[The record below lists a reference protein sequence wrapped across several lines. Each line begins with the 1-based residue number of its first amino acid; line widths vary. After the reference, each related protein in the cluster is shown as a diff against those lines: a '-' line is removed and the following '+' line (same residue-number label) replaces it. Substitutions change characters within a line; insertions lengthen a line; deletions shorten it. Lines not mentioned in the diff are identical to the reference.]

1 MFSTKSAQSL
11 RNLFASYHE
20 PPSISK
26 QQSQKLLDGLKASFR
41 SHLDREYGRS
51 SSDSAPAPANAGDAL
66 EPQSNTARRRSAATL
81 HLKSILANPLFSY
94 DGNKQNTAAAAAA
107 ASHLPK
113 ALWVPDRDP
122 MDVFDHAVSRGMMTL
137 KAATGCLVAKGQQ
150 MGEGHAPVAGSDTA
164 LRVVRW
170 LRSSG
175 AESSL
180 QFLDRP
186 AFVQALAPFL
196 VAEKMEGIA
205 WEWITRTMNE
215 PAANISE
222 EQRIARAS
230 SLLSQLVR
238 IKSQSHYGNLD
249 AAIQAILEAEQ
260 LFQHS
265 PLLPKL
271 LVQPWRSVSWLSTV
285 EAYSRAMPTEK
296 LFEAH
301 MATAQRLPRPFP
313 VETAHLHLHHP
324 THPDHAPAM
333 RFFNDKKRLRKLVQA
348 LGPEKV
354 NLAKFT
360 GMGTIPWIA
369 FLGHDTVNHLQQSG
383 RSEEARGITNI
394 LRSELSDIFAE
405 TLTPA

>member
-1 MFSTKSAQSL
+1 MFSTKSVQSL
-11 RNLFASYHE
+11 RKLFAGYHE
-20 PPSISK
+20 PLPISK

-41 SHLDREYGRS
+41 SQLDREYGRS
-51 SSDSAPAPANAGDAL
+51 SSDHAAAPAKSGDAA
-66 EPQSNTARRRSAATL
+66 PQARGSAATL
-81 HLKSILANPLFSY
+81 HLKSILSNPLFSY
-94 DGNKQNTAAAAAA
+94 NNKEN
-107 ASHLPK
+107 ASPPLPK
-113 ALWVPDRDP
+113 GLWVSDRDP

-150 MGEGHAPVAGSDTA
+150 QQQQQQLSSAADTSPAAVASSDTA

-175 AESSL
+175 AEGEL
-180 QFLDRP
+180 LFLDNA
-186 AFVQALAPFL
+186 AFVRALVPFL
-196 VAEKMEGIA
+196 IAEKMEGVA
-205 WEWITRTMNE
+205 WEWIIRTMNE
-215 PAANISE
+215 SPSLGE

-230 SLLSQLVR
+230 SLLSQIVR

-260 LFQHS
+260 LFEQNPS
-265 PLLPKL
+265 LPKL

-285 EAYSRAMPTEK
+285 EAYSRATPTEK

-301 MATAQRLPRPFP
+301 MATAERLPRAFP
-313 VETAHLHLHHP
+313 VETAHLHLYHP
-324 THPDHAPAM
+324 TNPDHVPALQ
-333 RFFNDKKRLRKLVQA
+333 FFNDKKRLRKLVQA
-348 LGPEKV
+348 LGPEKL

-369 FLGHDTVNHLQQSG
+369 FLGHDTVNHLKQSG
-383 RSEEARGITNI
+383 RSEEARGITQV

>member
-1 MFSTKSAQSL
+1 MFSTKSVQSL
-11 RNLFASYHE
+11 RKLFAGYHE
-20 PPSISK
+20 PLPISK

-41 SHLDREYGRS
+41 SQLDREYGHS
-51 SSDSAPAPANAGDAL
+51 SSDGAAAPVKPGDAD
-66 EPQSNTARRRSAATL
+66 PQARRSAATL
-81 HLKSILANPLFSY
+81 HLKSILSNPLFSY
-94 DGNKQNTAAAAAA
+94 NKEK
-107 ASHLPK
+107 ASPLPK
-113 ALWVPDRDP
+113 GLWVSDRDP

-150 MGEGHAPVAGSDTA
+150 LSTTTDAGLPVASSDTA

-175 AESSL
+175 AEGSL
-180 QFLDRP
+180 LFLDNA
-186 AFVQALAPFL
+186 AFVRALMPFL
-196 VAEKMEGIA
+196 IAENMEGVV
-205 WEWITRTMNE
+205 WEWIVRTMNE
-215 PAANISE
+215 SASISE
-222 EQRIARAS
+222 EQRVARAS
-230 SLLSQLVR
+230 SLLSQIVR

-260 LFQHS
+260 RFQHNPS
-265 PLLPKL
+265 LPKL

-285 EAYSRAMPTEK
+285 EAYSRATPTEK

-301 MATAQRLPRPFP
+301 MATADRLPRAFP
-313 VETAHLHLHHP
+313 VETAHLHLYHP
-324 THPDHAPAM
+324 THPDHVPALE
-333 RFFNDKKRLRKLVQA
+333 FFNDKKRLRKLVQA
-348 LGPEKV
+348 LGPEKL

-369 FLGHDTVNHLQQSG
+369 FLGHDTVNHLKQSG
-383 RSEEARGITNI
+383 RSEEARGITQV